1 MADHEDEPVRDPLLD
16 VLDSVAEQERE
27 LLSAA
32 ESIYDG
38 WYAGKR
44 IDWDHFLDLL
54 EGQTGVDLGES
65 LDSPL
70 IRRIKAHIRK
80 YAKS

>member
-1 MADHEDEPVRDPLLD
+1 MAQLPLD
-16 VLDSVAEQERE
+16 GEWPIQE

-38 WYAGKR
+38 WYADR
-44 IDWDHFLDLL
+44 CVDWDHFLDLL
-54 EGQTGVDLGES
+54 EQQTNVDLGES